1 MLVTIGSVA
10 SLLVGVAFLISGHGL
25 QLTLIPLRAAAE
37 GWSPVAI
44 GVIGSAYYVGFVLG
58 CVGAPFIILRA
69 GHIRAF
75 AALVSMC
82 AAVSLLQG
90 MMVEVAPW
98 IFFRF
103 VIGVVFAGLYMIVES
118 WLNDRASNE
127 NRGTIMSVY
136 IAVNFGAITVGQLMV
151 TLSAPTD
158 FTLFAMASIMASL
171 AVIPVALT
179 KSAQPAPI
187 AVARIRPIELWRASP
202 VGLVGVTAVGVAHGA
217 FWSLVAVYALGE
229 GLDASQVAVF
239 TGIATVFG
247 ALAQWPAGRLSDRFD
262 RRLVLVGL
270 LTGAAVVSIALYFL
284 PLTGWLW
291 MPLAAAFGATAFP
304 TYSVA
309 AAHAYDYAPKGGYV
323 ATAAGLLLANGAG
336 AVIGPLL
343 ASALMESTSTAMLFL
358 FIAFTQAALALFT
371 VARMRYRAPLAG
383 AEKTDFDL
391 AATAE
396 VGTIISPEP
405 LDPADDLVLVPD
417 AAMPGVLTPETME
430 RRDGDG
436 EEQDGKVREEAGAAP

>member
-1 MLVTIGSVA
+1 MLATIGSVA

-44 GVIGSAYYVGFVLG
+44 GVIGSAYYVGFVVG
-58 CVGAPFIILRA
+58 CIGSPFIILRA

-75 AALVSMC
+75 AALVSLC

-90 MMVEVAPW
+90 MLVAVAPW

-136 IAVNFGAITVGQLMV
+136 IAVNFGAITIGQLMV
-151 TLSAPTD
+151 TLYAPTN
-158 FTLFAMASIMASL
+158 FMLFAMASIMASL

-187 AVARIRPIELWRASP
+187 AVARIRPLELWRASP

-217 FWSLVAVYALGE
+217 FWALAAVYALGE
-229 GLDASQVAVF
+229 GLDTGQVAVF
-239 TGIATVFG
+239 TGIATIAG

-262 RRLVLVGL
+262 RRAVLVGL
-270 LTGAAVVSIALYFL
+270 LAAAAVVGVVLSFVPVA
-284 PLTGWLW
+284 GGLW
-291 MPLAAAFGATAFP
+291 MPLAALFGATAFP

-336 AVIGPLL
+336 AVVGPLL
-343 ASALMESTSTAMLFL
+343 ASSLMEATSTATLFL
-358 FIAFTQAALALFT
+358 FIAVVQGALALFAI
-371 VARMRYRAPLAG
+371 VRMRYRPPLAE

-391 AATAE
+391 AATAQ
-396 VGTIISPEP
+396 VGTVIPPEP
-405 LDPADDLVLVPD
+405 LDPADELVLVPD
-417 AAMPGVLTPETME
+417 AAMPGTLTPAEP
-430 RRDGDG
+430 
-436 EEQDGKVREEAGAAP
+436 EEPGADASR

>member
-1 MLVTIGSVA
+1 MLATIGSVA

-44 GVIGSAYYVGFVLG
+44 GVIGSAYYVGFVAG
-58 CVGAPFIILRA
+58 CVGAPYIILRA

-75 AALVSMC
+75 AALVSLC

-90 MMVEVAPW
+90 MMVAVVPW
-98 IFFRF
+98 VVFRF

-151 TLSAPTD
+151 TLYAPTD
-158 FTLFAMASIMASL
+158 FTLFALASIMASL

-187 AVARIRPIELWRASP
+187 AVARIRPLALWRASP

-229 GLDASQVAVF
+229 GLDAGEVAVF
-239 TGIATVFG
+239 TGLATIFG

-262 RRLVLVGL
+262 RRAVLIGLLFAAALVG
-270 LTGAAVVSIALYFL
+270 IALYVL
-284 PLTGWLW
+284 PLTSAWVW
-291 MPLAAAFGATAFP
+291 MPLAALFGAMAFP

-323 ATAAGLLLANGAG
+323 ATAAGLLLANGVG
-336 AVIGPLL
+336 AVVGPLV
-343 ASALMESTSTAMLFL
+343 ASVLMEGTSTATLFL
-358 FIAFTQAALALFT
+358 FIAFVQCSLALFAI
-371 VARMRYRAPLAG
+371 VRMRYRAPLAV

-391 AATAE
+391 AATAA
-396 VGTIISPEP
+396 VGTVIPPAP
-405 LDPADDLVLVPD
+405 LDPADALVLVPD
-417 AAMPGVLTPETME
+417 AAIPGVLTPSEIVDRGQT
-430 RRDGDG
+430 
-436 EEQDGKVREEAGAAP
+436 GAAP

>member
-1 MLVTIGSVA
+1 MLATIGSVA

-44 GVIGSAYYVGFVLG
+44 GVIGSAYYVGFVIG
-58 CVGAPFIILRA
+58 CLAAPGIIIRA

-75 AALVSMC
+75 AALVSLC

-90 MMVEVAPW
+90 MMVAVVPW
-98 IFFRF
+98 IFFRL

-127 NRGTIMSVY
+127 DRGTIMSVY

-151 TLSAPTD
+151 TLYAPTS
-158 FTLFAMASIMASL
+158 FMLFAMASIMASL

-187 AVARIRPIELWRASP
+187 AVARIRPVELWRASP

-217 FWSLVAVYALGE
+217 FWALAAVYALGE
-229 GLDASQVAVF
+229 GLDASEVAVF
-239 TGIATVFG
+239 TGTATIAG

-262 RRLVLVGL
+262 RRAVLVGL
-270 LTGAAVVSIALYFL
+270 LAAAALVCVAMYLL
-284 PLTGWLW
+284 PLTGWIW
-291 MPLAAAFGATAFP
+291 VPLAALFGATAFP

-323 ATAAGLLLANGAG
+323 ATAAGLLLANGVG

-343 ASALMESTSTAMLFL
+343 ASSLMEATSTAMLFL
-358 FIAFTQAALALFT
+358 FIAAVQCALALFT
-371 VARMRYRAPLAG
+371 VMRMRYRPPLAVE
-383 AEKTDFDL
+383 EKTDFDL
-391 AATAE
+391 AATSQ
-396 VGTIISPEP
+396 VGAVISPEP
-405 LDPADDLVLVPD
+405 LDPEDELVLVPD
-417 AAMPGVLTPETME
+417 AAMPGALTPAEPEE
-430 RRDGDG
+430 RDTP
-436 EEQDGKVREEAGAAP
+436 AAAP